1 MRRRLA
7 VDGALDPCEA
17 SARLDVVWVRR
28 IHGEVFNM
36 RVLHT
41 ISEVREWRSG
51 IEGSLGLVPT
61 MGALHDGHLAL
72 IRRARQENN
81 HVAVSIFVNPRQFG
95 DGDEFARYP
104 RTLEHDLTVLRDES
118 VDVVFAPPAAEMYP
132 EGCTTQVRES
142 VVSDRLEG
150 ALRPGH
156 FTGVCTVVSKL
167 FNIFQPDRA
176 CFGQKDAQQVI
187 VIRKM
192 VQDLNMP
199 VEIVGVDT
207 VRDPD
212 GVAVSSR
219 NVFLSDT
226 ERLAAG
232 RIPDALFA
240 AREIYTTGERSAG
253 TIRDLVRQLIGGEPL
268 LQLEYVSLA
277 DIRDLTELVTVD
289 RPAVLSVAVTCGA
302 TRLIDNVKLD

>member
-1 MRRRLA
+1 MLRRLA
-7 VDGALDPCEA
+7 VDGALDSCEA
-17 SARLDVVWVRR
+17 CERLASVMVRR
-28 IHGEVFNM
+28 IREEMTV

-41 ISEVREWRSG
+41 ISEVRDWRSS

-95 DGDEFARYP
+95 DCDEFARYP
-104 RTLEHDLTVLRDES
+104 RTLEGDLSVLRNEA
-118 VDVVFAPPAAEMYP
+118 VDAVFAPPAAEMYP
-132 EGCTTQVRES
+132 DGFTTHVCAS
-142 VVSDRLEG
+142 VMTDRLEG
-150 ALRPGH
+150 ASRPGH

-192 VQDLNMP
+192 AQDLNIP
-199 VEIVGVDT
+199 VEIVAVET

-240 AREIYTTGERSAG
+240 AREIYATGERSADM
-253 TIRDLVRQLIGGEPL
+253 IRDLVRQLIDGEPT

-277 DIRDLTELVTVD
+277 DLRNLTELETVD
-289 RPAVLSVAVTCGA
+289 RPAVLSVAVTCGV
-302 TRLIDNVKLD
+302 TRLIDNVVLD